1 MRRRRL
7 QAVLLTTA
15 VLAFPILAVADISG
29 TPTLAVNATLNLD
42 TGAVGTS
49 GGDIVWNGSTIA
61 PQTGVTLFSSP
72 QIPASLYDSIT
83 TGDQLAA
90 FSALFSSQPVPVP
103 DPSVPVLIGIHTKGG
118 NYAKLL
124 VTGSTARGT
133 ITVKFTTYGATGSGG
148 GGTGTGPTITTV
160 QNNYG
165 LIPPGLPN
173 YGIAPGT
180 LFFIQGS
187 NLANSTTDLLSS
199 AAPGLQ
205 TTVNNVTVSVTVG
218 GTTLQC
224 PLYYLSPTQI
234 DAVLPGNTPLGN
246 GTVTVNNNGTTATAF
261 QITVVQSGFGI
272 LSYNGSLAAAY
283 DLNYA
288 LISPTN
294 AANPNQVI
302 VLWGSGVGAD
312 PNNDDKLYP
321 QKQNNLTGI
330 PMQAYV
336 GGVAADIAYRGRS
349 QYPGVDQ
356 VVLTIPASAP
366 TGCFVSLAI
375 VSGNIVSNSVTIPIA
390 ASGRTCSDPGSAF
403 TPDVLQSLAG
413 KTTIREG
420 FLTVSQSTAIGAT
433 GSQTQNTVAGFFQSV
448 SGFANSSG
456 ANQVSIGSCLVYN
469 SLASSSSSGTT
480 TGLDAG
486 PSISVNGPAGSLT
499 LPQITIAGQAGL
511 YGTASVP
518 AGFIPAGGGSYT
530 FNNGGGG
537 KDVQGFNATLTLPPT
552 FTWSNAA
559 QIASVTRSQGVTVS
573 WTGGASG
580 TYVSIT
586 GESTATV
593 NGKQV
598 TVTFVCEAPLS
609 AGQFAVPPPVLLSL
623 PSGTGSLSVGNY
635 SNLQLFTAGG
645 LDLGILSGGNLTSK
659 SLSYN

>member
-1 MRRRRL
+1 MIKRRFHAL
-7 QAVLLTTA
+7 FAIGAALSFPM
-15 VLAFPILAVADISG
+15 LALADISG
-29 TPTLAVNATLNLD
+29 TPTLKVNDILNLD
-42 TGAVGTS
+42 TGVVGTS
-49 GGDIVWNGSTIA
+49 GDIVWNGSTIA
-61 PQTGVTLFSSP
+61 PQTGATIFSTPLASGATLYALVTIDYLKALTYGTAPVSISP
-72 QIPASLYDSIT
+72 SAAQIVA
-83 TGDQLAA
+83 
-90 FSALFSSQPVPVP
+90 
-103 DPSVPVLIGIHTKGG
+103 IHTKGG

-124 VTGSTARGT
+124 VTGGTAGGS
-133 ITVKFTTYGATGSGG
+133 INVQFTTYTTGSGG

-187 NLANSTTDLLSS
+187 NLANTTTDLLSS

-205 TTVNNVTVSVTVG
+205 TTVSNVTVSVTVG
-218 GTTLQC
+218 STTLQC

-234 DAVLPGNTPLGN
+234 DAVLPGGTPTGT
-246 GTVTVNNNGTTATAF
+246 GTVTVNNNGTTTAAF
-261 QITVVQSGFGI
+261 QIQVVQSAFGI

-302 VLWGSGVGAD
+302 VLWGSGVGGD

-321 QKQNNLTGI
+321 QKQNNLTNI

-390 ASGRTCSDPGSAF
+390 ASGRTCSDSGASLP
-403 TPDVLQSLAG
+403 PDVLQGLSG

-420 FLTVSQSTAIGAT
+420 VLTVSQSTSIT
-433 GSQTQNTVAGFFQSV
+433 SSGSRTDTTVGGFFQSV
-448 SGFANSSG
+448 SGFANSAG
-456 ANQVSIGSCLVYN
+456 ANQISIGSCLVYN
-469 SLASSSSSGTT
+469 SYSGSSSSVTSV
-480 TGLDAG
+480 GLDAG
-486 PSISVNGPAGSLT
+486 PSSSVNGPSGSLT
-499 LPQITIAGQAGL
+499 LPQITITGQAGL
-511 YGTASVP
+511 YGTTSVP
-518 AGFIPAGGGSYT
+518 AGFIPPGGGSYT
-530 FNNGGGG
+530 FDNGSGG
-537 KDVQGFNATLTLPPT
+537 KDIQHFNATLTLPAT
-552 FTWSNAA
+552 FTWTNAS
-559 QIASVTRSQGVTVS
+559 QVASVTRSQGVGVTWS
-573 WTGGASG
+573 GGGSG
-580 TYVSIT
+580 SYVLIS
-586 GESTATV
+586 GGSTATV

-598 TVTFVCEAPLS
+598 TVTFVCEAPVS
-609 AGQFAVPPPVLLSL
+609 AGQFTVPPPVLLSL
-623 PSGTGSLSVGNY
+623 PAGTGTLSVGN
-635 SNLQLFTAGG
+635 NTNIQLFTAPG
-645 LDLGILSGGNLTSK
+645 LDFGVMNGGNTTSK